1 MTEIRRTVTF
11 ATALYRRRFDF
22 AVHGYLHRDPLS
34 LLHLRAGRDD
44 PYAIYERLR
53 AQGTLTR
60 SRLGQWATTS
70 HRLCNAVLRDRRFGV
85 RSAELTVPSPP
96 TDDFDMSFLDR
107 DPPDHTRLRRLAQ
120 PAFSPR
126 QMAGYRP
133 RIEAT
138 VDDLLGAA
146 LAAGDFDLVSAFAAP
161 LPIEVITDLM
171 GVPDADAARFAQ
183 VGTVIGSALDG
194 IHSLGHA
201 ARLQTAN
208 DTLRALFEG
217 LFELRRRAPAD
228 DVISRIVAAEGDQ
241 IQPRE
246 MLPMCNL
253 LLVAGFET
261 TVNLI
266 GNAVN
271 ALLDHPGQWA
281 DLCADPAG
289 LAGPAVEETLRYD
302 PPVQRT
308 ARVALEPVELDG
320 HVVAPGQFVVTL
332 IGAAN
337 RDPEAFPDPG
347 TFDIHRTQTAD
358 HLAFSS
364 GIHYCVGQ
372 PLARLEAVVALQ
384 KLAERMPGLRRN
396 GPLRRRTSSV
406 IRGPIHLPV
415 RAGAV
420 VRASAHR

>member
-1 MTEIRRTVTF
+1 MTEIRRTVRF
-11 ATALYRRRFDF
+11 ATGLYRRRLDF
-22 AVHGYLHRDPLS
+22 AYHGYVRRDPVS

-53 AQGTLTR
+53 AQGPLTPT
-60 SRLGQWATTS
+60 RLGNWVTTS
-70 HRLCNAVLRDRRFGV
+70 HRLCNTVLRDRRFGV
-85 RSAELTVPSPP
+85 RSAELTVPDSP

-120 PAFSPR
+120 PAFSPK

-133 RIEAT
+133 RIEQA
-138 VDDLLGAA
+138 VDDLLDAA
-146 LAAGDFDLVSAFAAP
+146 LAAGEFDLVSAFAAP
-161 LPIEVITDLM
+161 LPIAVITDLL

-183 VGTVIGSALDG
+183 VGTVIGGALDG
-194 IHSLGHA
+194 IHSLAHA
-201 ARLQTAN
+201 ARLRAAN
-208 DTLRALFEG
+208 DTLRGLFEG
-217 LFELRRRAPAD
+217 LFELRRREPAD

-261 TVNLI
+261 TVNLV

-271 ALLDHPGQWA
+271 ALLDHPDQWA

-308 ARVALEPVELDG
+308 ARGALEPVDLDG
-320 HVVAPGQFVVTL
+320 HAVAQGQIVVTL

-337 RDPEAFPDPG
+337 RDPAAFPDPN
-347 TFDIHRTQTAD
+347 TFNIHRTQTAD

-372 PLARLEAVVALQ
+372 PLARLEATIALRR
-384 KLAERMPGLRRN
+384 LAERMPGLRRT

-406 IRGPIHLPV
+406 VRGPIHLPV
-415 RAGAV
+415 QAKPIAKAALQR
-420 VRASAHR
+420 